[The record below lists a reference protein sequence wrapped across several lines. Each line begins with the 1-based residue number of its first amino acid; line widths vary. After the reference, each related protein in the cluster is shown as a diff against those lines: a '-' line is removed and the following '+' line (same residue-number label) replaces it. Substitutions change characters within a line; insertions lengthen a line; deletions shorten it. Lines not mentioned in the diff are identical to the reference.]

1 MENRTG
7 ARLPAEAFRIRK
19 RVFDTLTREQ
29 MIPGGSTVFAGLSG
43 GADSVCLLRM
53 LAAYREMHPFSLTA
67 VHIHHGIRGEEA
79 EEDAR
84 FCEALARELQLPFLR
99 ADCDVPKEAAA
110 GGISLEEAG
119 RLARYRVF
127 GELLAGEGGENARV
141 ALAHHMDD
149 QAETVLMHLA
159 RGAGPEGI
167 GGMRQRSG
175 DLYRPLLGFRKAE
188 LTAFLRDRGFTWRE
202 DATNRVADNPR
213 NALRLNAIPTLESC
227 WPGFVA
233 AAARYARSAQIESD
247 FLAEQARSYL
257 TRCGSLGAFGAWL
270 ELDPPP
276 HPAIL
281 RRAIRAACP
290 EELDFEQIE
299 ALQALCSQPRGKID
313 IGKRHYAERT
323 GRRLYFVPK
332 SLPEIAPIPLCL
344 NGVTR
349 LPGIGSVSARPGE
362 AAPIRDDPFR
372 QALDMA
378 ALEGAVL
385 RTRRPGDR
393 IRPLGGGDKL
403 LSDHF
408 IDRKVDR
415 PLRDMTPLIAIG
427 SRVLWAV
434 GLGIAEEAKLT
445 GGAAAILEYIPVTTN
460 DDGGKHHGE

>member
-1 MENRTG
+1 MT
-7 ARLPAEAFRIRK
+7 RK
-19 RVFDTLTREQ
+19 PDFSRVRNGRVL
-29 MIPGGSTVFAGLSG
+29 IALSG
-43 GADSVCLLRM
+43 GADSVALAVM
-53 LAAYREMHPFSLTA
+53 LAEGRAEYGLTLLA
-67 VHIHHGIRGEEA
+67 AHVDHGIRPESP
-79 EEDAR
+79 EDAA
-84 FCEALARELQLPFLR
+84 FCAELCDRLEIPLYTVR
-99 ADCDVPKEAAA
+99 VDVPAEAA
-110 GGISLEEAG
+110 
-119 RLARYRVF
+119 RT
-127 GELLAGEGGENARV
+127 GEGLESVARRLRYQALRRFKDEADADMI

-159 RGAGPEGI
+159 RGTGPEGI
-167 GGMRQRSG
+167 GGMRERSG

-188 LTAFLRDRGFTWRE
+188 LTAFLRNRGFTWRE

-213 NALRLNAIPTLESC
+213 NALRLNAIPALEAC

-247 FLAEQARSYL
+247 FVAEQTRAYLARCS
-257 TRCGSLGAFGAWL
+257 SLGAFGAWL
-270 ELDPPP
+270 DLDPPP

-299 ALQALCSQPRGKID
+299 ALEALCGQPRGKID

-332 SLPEIAPIPLCL
+332 TVPEIVPAPLCL
-344 NGVTR
+344 RGTTR
-349 LPGIGSVSARPGE
+349 LPGIGSVAVRPGE
-362 AAPIRDDPFR
+362 AVPIRDDPFR

-378 ALEGAVL
+378 ALEGTVL

-393 IRPLGGGDKL
+393 IRPLGGGDKP
-403 LSDHF
+403 LSDYF
-408 IDRKVDR
+408 IDRKLDR

-434 GLGIAEEAKLT
+434 GLGIAEEAKLA
-445 GGAAAILEYIPVTTN
+445 GGAAAILEYTPETTN